1 MTSAAELVRDFV
13 NTYDVEDDTDD
24 LASPAEL
31 SVWLHERALT
41 GPGDRATD
49 DDLTLAVCLREGLRT
64 TLTTGLPAAAL
75 QGAQQVL
82 EEALRALPLRVR
94 LTTAGPGLAPLAA
107 GVRGGLGAIAA
118 AVARAQADG
127 TWRRLKVCAE
137 GTCRWAFIDASKNRS
152 RAWCSMRVC
161 GNRTKTRAY
170 RARQHRTRPS

>member
-31 SVWLHERALT
+31 SVWLRERALT
-41 GPGDRATD
+41 APGDRATD
-49 DDLTLAVCLREGLRT
+49 DDLTLAVCLREGLRRA
-64 TLTTGLPAAAL
+64 LMAGLL
-75 QGAQQVL
+75 QGDAQEAL

-94 LTTAGPGLAPLAA
+94 LTPAGPGLAPLAA
-107 GVRGGLGAIAA
+107 GVRGGLAAIAA